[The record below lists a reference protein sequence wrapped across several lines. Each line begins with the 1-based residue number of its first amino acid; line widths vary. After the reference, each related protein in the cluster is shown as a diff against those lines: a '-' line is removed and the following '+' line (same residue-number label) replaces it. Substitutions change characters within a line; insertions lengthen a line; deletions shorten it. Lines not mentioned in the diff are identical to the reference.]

1 LLGFDTMRELFP
13 GFNHDPDYE
22 KLWKECYFVLDTNVL
37 LRLYEYP
44 ESTTDNIL
52 DFLEHEKIR
61 ERIWLPH
68 QVALEYQKN
77 RLKVIWKQENFY
89 TVMINFLN
97 EFINDISNLK
107 KKFDKRSEILQSEHR
122 YLNVSELFGNID
134 KEIDGFLASLKK
146 LRNDIQTNKNRDLKL
161 SDDDVIGGRL
171 NELFGKHN
179 IGESYSK
186 YRLSKIF
193 DESKFRYQNEIPP
206 AYRDKKDGDLIIWFQ
221 IIDLAKKKKKP
232 VIFVTDDI
240 KEDWWFKKDNGD
252 LLGPH
257 PLLIQEFF
265 DETKQIF
272 HMYRPKIFLKYLE
285 QYIEDLEMDP
295 KTIRD
300 VSTFKPTIMP
310 INQFIMPDELLQ
322 KINSPLIVPTVDM
335 TSVTA
340 EMNRQWQELM
350 GKIFA
355 VNSIPFHV
363 DMPDLS
369 RINKLETMNYRQ
381 NSEKKEDD
389 QKEE

>member
-1 LLGFDTMRELFP
+1 
-13 GFNHDPDYE
+13 
-22 KLWKECYFVLDTNVL
+22 
-37 LRLYEYP
+37 
-44 ESTTDNIL
+44 
-52 DFLEHEKIR
+52 
-61 ERIWLPH
+61 
-68 QVALEYQKN
+68 
-77 RLKVIWKQENFY
+77 
-89 TVMINFLN
+89 MI
-97 EFINDISNLK
+97 LK
-107 KKFDKRSEILQSEHR
+107 K
-122 YLNVSELFGNID
+122 
-134 KEIDGFLASLKK
+134 
-146 LRNDIQTNKNRDLKL
+146 
-161 SDDDVIGGRL
+161 IGG
-171 NELFGKHN
+171 
-179 IGESYSK
+179 SK
-186 YRLSKIF
+186 KTMGIYWAPIHFNTRI
-193 DESKFRYQNEIPP
+193 
-206 AYRDKKDGDLIIWFQ
+206 
-221 IIDLAKKKKKP
+221 
-232 VIFVTDDI
+232 
-240 KEDWWFKKDNGD
+240 
-252 LLGPH
+252 
-257 PLLIQEFF
+257 F